1 MKNENEKRIQKSLCE
16 KQALG
21 SLVKRRAHSGA
32 YVYNQKPSTDDFT
45 ALLAEQQ
52 LERSAPSLPH
62 SSPILAAKAIFL
74 LLLQATTLSL
84 MRKL

>member
-1 MKNENEKRIQKSLCE
+1 M
-16 KQALG
+16 
-21 SLVKRRAHSGA
+21 
-32 YVYNQKPSTDDFT
+32 YNQKPSTDDFT